1 MIHYINKQATRAC
14 VQHKLAKPAKQ
25 RGVVLFISLIALVA
39 LTLAGIALMRAI
51 DTGNVIAGNIAF
63 KQGALQASDT
73 GVEAA
78 LAALP
83 NIIAGSLDTNCLP
96 CAANTTGVY
105 YATMQPVDAKGVPI
119 PGNLPIVWST
129 VPTVPIT
136 TLPSDYSVQY
146 VIDRL
151 CQGPTPVTNV
161 QNNCFAEAPLGGGS
175 KKGNA
180 VVFSSS
186 AAVYYRVTV
195 RVTGPRNTVS
205 MVQSILSK

>member
-1 MIHYINKQATRAC
+1 MMPYFDHHAVHAHT
-14 VQHKLAKPAKQ
+14 QHRLTIPAKQ
-25 RGVVLFISLIALVA
+25 RGVVLLISLIALVA

-63 KQGALQASDT
+63 KQAALQASDT

-83 NIIAGSLDTNCLP
+83 NIIAGSLDTNCLA
-96 CAANTTGVY
+96 CAVNTAGVY
-105 YATMQPVDAKGVPI
+105 YATMQPVDAKGVPA

-129 VPTVPIT
+129 VPIT
-136 TLPSDYSVQY
+136 TVSSGYDVQY

-161 QNNCFAEAPLGGGS
+161 QTNCFAEAPLGGGS
-175 KKGNA
+175 KKGGA

-205 MVQSILSK
+205 MVQSILSI